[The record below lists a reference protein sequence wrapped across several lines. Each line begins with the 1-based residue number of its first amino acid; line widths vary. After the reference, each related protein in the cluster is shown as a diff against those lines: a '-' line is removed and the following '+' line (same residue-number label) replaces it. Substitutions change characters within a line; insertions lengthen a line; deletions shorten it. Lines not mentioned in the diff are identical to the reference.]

1 VTLQVADA
9 KVLIPT
15 TGRVSAQDINA
26 VKDLRLIT
34 NPAAGL
40 CSVFSWL
47 NAQAFRFVTHSSI
60 CCKWHKLR
68 LLNAGYNNI
77 DIEAAKAR
85 GVPVCTAPG
94 YNAASVAEG
103 ALMMMLML
111 ARRVHEQ
118 EVSPD
123 LPLSSSSNG
132 PALVP
137 SSIWTQ
143 ATLSW
148 HDLKRIV
155 DGKLNDPNGF
165 ARCHPHRLHFER
177 SFFLPLLAANI

>member
-1 VTLQVADA
+1 MLSKTYGSLQILQQVCAVCSADLLLSLSN
-9 KVLIPT
+9 V
-15 TGRVSAQDINA
+15 D
-26 VKDLRLIT
+26 
-34 NPAAGL
+34 
-40 CSVFSWL
+40 
-47 NAQAFRFVTHSSI
+47 THSSI
-60 CCKWHKLR
+60 CCKWRKLH

-118 EVSPD
+118 EVTPG
-123 LPLSSSSNG
+123 LPLSASLNG

-137 SSIWTQ
+137 SSIWVQ
-143 ATLSW
+143 ATL
-148 HDLKRIV
+148 L
-155 DGKLNDPNGF
+155 
-165 ARCHPHRLHFER
+165 
-177 SFFLPLLAANI
+177 